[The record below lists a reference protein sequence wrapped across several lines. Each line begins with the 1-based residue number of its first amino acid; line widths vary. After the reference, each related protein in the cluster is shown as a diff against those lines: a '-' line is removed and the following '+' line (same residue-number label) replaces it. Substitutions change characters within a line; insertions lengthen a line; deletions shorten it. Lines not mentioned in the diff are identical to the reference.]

1 MPANMGHLRISS
13 VSTTSRGMAQ
23 FDVFVNPIAAAR
35 RAYPFVVVLQ
45 SDFAQYAR
53 DQIVAPL
60 VPLPLIPKVISGL
73 TPIVLLDG
81 TDHMVLVPAV
91 SGVRSRDLAERHSS
105 IAAARSEL
113 LAAID
118 YLFFGA

>member
-1 MPANMGHLRISS
+1 M
-13 VSTTSRGMAQ
+13 Q

-45 SDFAQYAR
+45 SDFAQGAR

-60 VPLPLIPKVISGL
+60 VPREALGKITGRL
-73 TPIVLLDG
+73 TPIVVVESSE
-81 TDHMVLVPAV
+81 HVALVPALA
-91 SGVRSRDLAERHSS
+91 GVRRRDLGECISS
-105 IAAARSEL
+105 LAANRSDL

-118 YLFFGA
+118 YLFFGV